1 MGIIR
6 SAAGMI
12 EAELT
17 GADLE
22 RSLGLIAENGYQLY
36 RIKLVDEFTCR
47 FHLRRSDYKK
57 ICNLVQKAGDSVKIV
72 GRFGA
77 YWTVERLKRRP
88 VLLTVLVML
97 LSLALILPSRICFVQ
112 VEGNSSI
119 PARLIIQRAS
129 ECGICF
135 GASRREV
142 RSEKMKNALLSAIPE
157 LQWAGV
163 NTKGCV
169 AVISV
174 REKTAAASKEAEAA
188 VSRIVAGRDAVIV
201 SCTVERGNMVCRVG
215 QAVKTGDLL
224 ISGYTDCGIAI
235 RASRAEGEIYGQT
248 SRVISAVTPSDYTIQ
263 TEETCSQ
270 RKIALII
277 GKKRINFYKDSGI
290 LGTTCDKMSTVNY
303 LTLPGGFVLPIGLVR
318 EKWIWYETENCASA
332 EDREEKILTD
342 FAEAY
347 LDQQMLAG
355 RILDQEH
362 ELTGG
367 DGVLRLRS
375 SYACIEMIG
384 REQNEEILVDYG
396 KSD

>member
-57 ICNLVQKAGDSVKIV
+57 VRNLVQKAGDSVKIV

-174 REKTAAASKEAEAA
+174 REKTAASKEAEAA

-248 SRVISAVTPSDYTIQ
+248 SRVISAVTPSEYTIQ
-263 TEETCSQ
+263 TEEACSQ

-290 LGTTCDKMSTVNY
+290 LDTTCDKMSTVNY

-318 EKWIWYETENCASA
+318 EKWIWYETENCAGA